1 MTKLKYDINDR
12 DQPFNLPLKKKK
24 IKKPCTRKKSK
35 TKTKIK
41 EKFVNKN

>member
-24 IKKPCTRKKSK
+24 KARSH
-35 TKTKIK
+35 
-41 EKFVNKN
+41 VLGKNQKQKQK

>member
-24 IKKPCTRKKSK
+24 NQEAGYQEKIKKKKK
-35 TKTKIK
+35 
-41 EKFVNKN
+41 NK

>member
-24 IKKPCTRKKSK
+24 RQ
-35 TKTKIK
+35 
-41 EKFVNKN
+41 EAVY